1 VNGRYLHIERDD
13 GDQVRSRSFIV
24 SKTFPNREE
33 AIQYCFAFGQQSI
46 DGKVAHCSVAD
57 L

>member
-1 VNGRYLHIERDD
+1 MDGYLHIERDD